1 MLSLDNLHEILSAM
15 RKNKL
20 RTFLTGFAVAWGI
33 FMLVILLGAGK
44 GLENGVK
51 TEFNDDAIN
60 SLWVS
65 PGVTSVPHEGHR
77 VGRRLRFDNEDYA
90 HVKKRIEGTEFV
102 TNRYMM
108 WNQVTNYKKESA
120 SYHLRGTTP
129 EHKLLENTIIREGR
143 FLNQDDIR
151 ERRKVTVVS
160 TLVQEEL
167 FKDKSPIGKYIKI
180 AGTPYKV
187 IGLYH
192 DEGSDWELRNLYVP
206 VSTLQLIQNDPNR
219 LNRIMTT
226 VGDASVAE
234 SYQIA
239 WDINTYM
246 AQKYNYNPMDLRAIR
261 INNNVENYQKVMNLF
276 GNIELFIW
284 FVGMGTIFAGIVGIG
299 NIMTI
304 VVKERT
310 REIGIRKAL
319 GASPLSIIALILTEA
334 VFITSVAGYIGM
346 LLGVVT
352 LESLS
357 GAIGDS
363 VEVFKRPEINFQ
375 VAILAT
381 VVLVVAGLL
390 AGLIPA
396 QRAARIE
403 PVVALREE

>member
-1 MLSLDNLHEILSAM
+1 MFSLDNLHEILSAI

-51 TEFNDDAIN
+51 TQFNDDAVN
-60 SLWVS
+60 SLWIT
-65 PGVTSVPHEGHR
+65 PGVTSMPYEGHR
-77 VGRRLRFDNEDYA
+77 VGRRLQFDNEDYEY
-90 HVKKRIEGTEFV
+90 VKNRIEGTEFV
-102 TNRYMM
+102 TNRYVM
-108 WNQVTNYKKESA
+108 WSQVANYQKESG
-120 SYHLRGTTP
+120 SYHMRGTTP
-129 EHKLLENTIIREGR
+129 EHRLLENTIVLEGR
-143 FLNQDDIR
+143 FLNQDDLT
-151 ERRKVTVVS
+151 ERRKVAVVS
-160 TLVQEEL
+160 TLVRDEL
-167 FKDKSPIGKYIKI
+167 FDGKSPVGEYFKLSGSNYKI
-180 AGTPYKV
+180 V
-187 IGLYH
+187 GLYH
-192 DEGSDWELRNLYVP
+192 DEGSDWELRNIYVP

-226 VGDASVAE
+226 VGDASVIE
-234 SYQIA
+234 SYKIA

-246 AQKYNYNPMDLRAIR
+246 AQKYNYNPRDLRAVR
-261 INNNVENYQKVMNLF
+261 IGNNVESYEKVMNLF
-276 GNIELFIW
+276 NNIELFIW

-310 REIGIRKAL
+310 KEIGIRKAL
-319 GASPLSIIALILTEA
+319 GASPFSIISLILSEA
-334 VFITSVAGYIGM
+334 IFITSVAGYLGL

-363 VEVFKRPEINFQ
+363 VEVFKQPEIDFQ
-375 VAILAT
+375 VAIMAT
-381 VVLVVAGLL
+381 LVLIVAGLL